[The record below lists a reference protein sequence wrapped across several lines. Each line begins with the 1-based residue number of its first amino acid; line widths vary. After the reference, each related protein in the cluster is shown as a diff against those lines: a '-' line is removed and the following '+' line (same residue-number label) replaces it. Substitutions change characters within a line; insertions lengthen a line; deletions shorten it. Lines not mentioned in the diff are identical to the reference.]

1 MMLTH
6 IFSIWLII
14 ESKRWLK
21 KVYTIKAMMAT
32 HKPDAVAIRAS
43 PTPPVIADAPA
54 PASRILKEPII
65 PVTVP
70 SRPNPLLRVVTLA
83 LPVI

>member
-1 MMLTH
+1 
-6 IFSIWLII
+6 
-14 ESKRWLK
+14 
-21 KVYTIKAMMAT
+21 MAT

-70 SRPNPLLRVVTLA
+70 SRPNNGEIVTVA
-83 LPVI
+83 LQSSIYFLKPTASTPI

>member
-1 MMLTH
+1 
-6 IFSIWLII
+6 
-14 ESKRWLK
+14 
-21 KVYTIKAMMAT
+21 MMAT

-43 PTPPVIADAPA
+43 PYTTRIADAPA

-70 SRPNPLLRVVTLA
+70 SRPNNGEIVTVA
-83 LPVI
+83 LK